1 MNNRI
6 NLFIQTFEGLIF
18 QLLHTNVVIGGT
30 NALLQHGLKISRT
43 PSDLD
48 LIIYQPTEEQLQILK
63 TIAVFDLIKDR
74 PELQY
79 GNLQKAIKIEK
90 DGLFLDIITETE
102 PTPQNLLYYRYG
114 HSDKLLQIQS
124 IENVIKAK
132 LSYKFERQSDSRDRS
147 LTKYMRSKDL
157 EDLLDLKNSNFN
169 V

>member
-6 NLFIQTFEGLIF
+6 NLFIKTFESLIF

-63 TIAVFDLIKDR
+63 TISVFDLIKNR

-79 GNLQKAIKIEK
+79 GDLQKAIKIEK
-90 DGLFLDIITETE
+90 DGLFLDIITELG

-114 HSDKLLQIQS
+114 YGDKFLQIQS

-132 LSYKFERQSDSRDRS
+132 VSYKFERMSDSRDKN

-169 V
+169 I